1 MAALTEGRNTIMVP
15 DGTTM
20 VLPVAAGVTIYDGAL
35 VVINATG
42 YAEPAKKAASL
53 KAVGRAECLAD
64 NKNGEDGEIYVTA
77 RRGVYSWDNDE
88 TNAVGLAHVMGS
100 CYIVDDHT
108 VTSLAT
114 GSSVAGKVLGIEDD
128 GSVLVETI

>member
-15 DGTTM
+15 GGTTM
-20 VLPVAAGVTIYDGAL
+20 VLPVAANVTIYDGAL

-42 YAEPAKKAASL
+42 YAEPAKKAESL
-53 KAVGRAECLAD
+53 KAVGRAECLSN
-64 NKNGEDGEIYVTA
+64 NKGGAAGDIYVTA
-77 RRGVYSWDNDE
+77 RRGVFSWDNDA
-88 TNAVGLAHVMGS
+88 TNPVDITHVLGS